1 MYEKYFTDLK
11 VIGDGRYSTI
21 YSALDIRYN
30 KKVAIKEI
38 IKNDIYS
45 NYDYVLKCFKREVE
59 IHKLCKSQNITQ
71 YYGSFESD
79 KAVGLIV
86 ELCDETFSSCMK
98 ECTKDLYLFQ
108 QFLIK
113 LNNAFKVLREQK
125 IMHRDIKPENIFI
138 KIENG
143 EYIPKLGDFGISRF
157 YGDITD
163 YNVPCEHDDERHT
176 GSVGTYYY
184 IAPEIMKSEPYD
196 YKCDL
201 FSLGVTLYISLFDE
215 TPYGVPHMGFEW
227 KFNQIIYSSN
237 KLNLIKTGVKSLD
250 DLLEKLLEL
259 EPNSRITFE
268 EYFNHPFFKETK
280 DFLRNR
286 KNEFIK
292 PEKNE
297 LLENNNNFS
306 EQNKMNKVK
315 NIAKSFIDIME
326 VPKGFIKE
334 KNQNISKINNII
346 YYDEN
351 IVNHLEEIHND
362 SDRFEA
368 STNGAFLLCTNIE
381 SLFYTMIDIKEAMD
395 KDHRIK
401 FNLIVTGSK
410 FEKVIKSLKEKQ
422 LENYIS
428 NICIYCIHVEKY
440 LNLKDKYKKIKG
452 IFNKPE
458 EVIVFI
464 ENYSSINI
472 IPFRFTKVLT
482 FHDYKYNYFQRHK
495 NISDYYGDFT
505 QQTYNE
511 AKNNFQEFINQ
522 ENSKELKKN
531 KSEIKET
538 FKTFDLDKDLK
549 ILNNMLIQEYTKNTL
564 YGDLNNWLRSLKND
578 VYEKVS
584 YYTAR
589 LMYSLNNYG
598 KQEKKF
604 FKQNKTIYRGAKTK
618 FTNLLPFERAI
629 GKVITLSSFTSTS
642 TSSDLAER
650 WSGRNNSKMI
660 YFQDKKF
667 SVIYKIKNCNTV
679 DSIPCG
685 IFIQDLSEYQSEKE
699 VLFQPFTFYLVKSVK
714 FNFGTYS
721 VDIELETIMK
731 KEILEY
737 QIRKGKKVGYDNLM
751 RLVYIEK

>member
-1 MYEKYFTDLK
+1 MYEKYFIDLK
-11 VIGDGRYSTI
+11 EIGHGRYSTI
-21 YSALDIRYN
+21 YSATDIRNN

-38 IKNDIYS
+38 FKTEIYS
-45 NYDYVLKCFKREVE
+45 NYDYVLKCFKREIE
-59 IHKLCKSQNITQ
+59 INKICKSPNITQ
-71 YYGSFESD
+71 FYESFESD
-79 KAVGLIV
+79 KVIGLIV
-86 ELCDETFSSCMK
+86 ELCDGTFNHYMK
-98 ECTKDLYLFQ
+98 EFTENLYLFQ

-113 LNNAFKVLREQK
+113 LNNAFKVLREKK

-143 EYIPKLGDFGISRF
+143 EYFPKLGDFGISRF
-157 YGDITD
+157 YNDSID
-163 YNVPCEHDDERHT
+163 YNVPCEHDNERHT

-201 FSLGVTLYISLFDE
+201 FSLGISLYIALFEE
-215 TPYGVPHMGFEW
+215 TPYGIPCMGFES
-227 KFNQIIYSSN
+227 KFNKIIYSTD

-250 DLLEKLLEL
+250 NLLEKLLEL
-259 EPNSRITFE
+259 DPNSRITFE
-268 EYFNHPFFKETK
+268 EYFNHPFFKETEI
-280 DFLRNR
+280 FLRNT

-292 PEKNE
+292 PKNNKLPLKHNSEKY
-297 LLENNNNFS
+297 
-306 EQNKMNKVK
+306 KMHKVK
-315 NIAKSFIDIME
+315 NIAESFIDIME

-334 KNQNISKINNII
+334 KKNQDKSKINNII

-351 IVNHLEEIHND
+351 IVKHLEEIHND
-362 SDRFEA
+362 SDRFESA
-368 STNGAFLLCTNIE
+368 TNGAFLLCTNID
-381 SLFYTMIDIKEAMD
+381 SLFYTMIDIKESID

-401 FNLIVTGSK
+401 FDLIVTGSK
-410 FEKVIKSLKEKQ
+410 FEKVIKSLKAKQ

-428 NICIYCIHVEKY
+428 NICIYCMHIDKY
-440 LNLKDKYKKIKG
+440 LDLKNKYIKIKG
-452 IFNKPE
+452 IVNNPK
-458 EVIVFI
+458 EVIKFI
-464 ENYSSINI
+464 ENYSTINI
-472 IPFRFTKVLT
+472 IPFKFIKVLT

-511 AKNNFQEFINQ
+511 AKNNFQDFINK
-522 ENSKELKKN
+522 ESINELKKN
-531 KSEIKET
+531 KNELKNT

-549 ILNNMLIQEYTKNTL
+549 TLDNMLIQEYTKNTL
-564 YGDLNNWLRSLKND
+564 YGDLNNWLRSLKDD

-598 KQEKKF
+598 KKEKKF
-604 FKQNKTIYRGAKTK
+604 YKRNDIIYRGAKTK

-642 TSSDLAER
+642 TSENLAER
-650 WSGRNNSKMI
+650 WSGRENSKTV
-660 YFQDKKF
+660 YLQDRKF
-667 SVIYKIKNCNTV
+667 SVIYKIKNCNIV

-685 IFIQDLSEYQSEKE
+685 ICIQDLSAYNCEQE

-714 FNFGTYS
+714 FNFEIYS

-731 KEILEY
+731 KEILES
-737 QIRKGKKVGYDNLM
+737 QIRKGKKVGYDGAK
-751 RLVYIEK
+751 RLVYIEE